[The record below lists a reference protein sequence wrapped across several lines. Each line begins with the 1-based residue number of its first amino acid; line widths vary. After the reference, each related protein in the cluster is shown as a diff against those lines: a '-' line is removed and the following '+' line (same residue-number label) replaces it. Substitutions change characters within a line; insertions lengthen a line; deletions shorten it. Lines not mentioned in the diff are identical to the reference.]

1 MSLRGRTPHPTL
13 NHCSQRV
20 EIADWAF
27 SRFLTSPLICRAC
40 VRLCP
45 QELF

>member
-1 MSLRGRTPHPTL
+1 MSLWGRTPHPTL

-20 EIADWAF
+20 DMADWAL
-27 SRFLTSPLICRAC
+27 SRFLPSPFIHGAC